1 VTVLLDDDAW
11 IAWLALIVA
20 AVVAEM
26 RRLDLV
32 GLCGGVAA
40 LTGLLVGL
48 VGAPWWLQ
56 ALVAVVAAAAL
67 LGAAR
72 PALLRAFPVEG
83 EVAGD
88 DVGSLDPPPVHDDH
102 VPPA

>member
-1 VTVLLDDDAW
+1 MTVLLDDDAW

-72 PALLRAFPVEG
+72 PALLRALPVEG
-83 EVAGD
+83 EVAD
-88 DVGSLDPPPVHDDH
+88 DDGSLDPPPAHDDR